1 MKRSLWL
8 LMLFPSRPV
17 MSLQRLR
24 ILPVRGVL

>member
-8 LMLFPSRPV
+8 LMLFLSPV
-17 MSLQRLR
+17 MSLRHLR